1 MPMSENFE
9 KLRIYNLFPK
19 LAGNMTEWTQH
30 IPRIAEM
37 GFNAIYVNPFHY
49 CGFSGSLYSPSDYYR
64 FNDQFI
70 DNNSHIPPADQLKNF
85 ISKLHQHGMKFIMDL
100 VINHTAIDSPL
111 VKEHPEWYLR
121 DDTGKVLNPFAVEHD
136 GNKVVWGDLAEIDNE
151 GSKDIDNLY
160 KYWLDMIMHYMAM
173 GVDGFRCDAAYKVPV
188 KLWKYLNRNIRAKY
202 PGALFLAETLGCEIH
217 QVIAL
222 AEAGFDYTFNSAKY
236 WNFNEPWLLKQYW
249 QSYDKVRGIPSIG
262 FPESHDT
269 ARLFEELKGNFNAIM
284 QRYQFIAFFS
294 SALMIPMGFENG
306 CRKRLNVVTTT
317 PSDME
322 PTGTDISDAIK
333 KINAIKKSYKILNE
347 ECNLEIVDQANWS
360 NVFCFRKTSFD
371 GSERILVILNKDVN
385 NYQGVHFENVNG
397 AIGSDSKVVDIS
409 PMYTLDA
416 VSPNFEYNLRPG
428 QVIVLYSKKI
438 KWPEF
443 LPGDEL

>member
-1 MPMSENFE
+1 
-9 KLRIYNLFPK
+9 
-19 LAGNMTEWTQH
+19 
-30 IPRIAEM
+30 
-37 GFNAIYVNPFHY
+37 
-49 CGFSGSLYSPSDYYR
+49 
-64 FNDQFI
+64 
-70 DNNSHIPPADQLKNF
+70 
-85 ISKLHQHGMKFIMDL
+85 
-100 VINHTAIDSPL
+100 
-111 VKEHPEWYLR
+111 
-121 DDTGKVLNPFAVEHD
+121 
-136 GNKVVWGDLAEIDNE
+136 
-151 GSKDIDNLY
+151 
-160 KYWLDMIMHYMAM
+160 
-173 GVDGFRCDAAYKVPV
+173 
-188 KLWKYLNRNIRAKY
+188 
-202 PGALFLAETLGCEIH
+202 
-217 QVIAL
+217 
-222 AEAGFDYTFNSAKY
+222 
-236 WNFNEPWLLKQYW
+236 
-249 QSYDKVRGIPSIG
+249 
-262 FPESHDT
+262 
-269 ARLFEELKGNFNAIM
+269 
-284 QRYQFIAFFS
+284 
-294 SALMIPMGFENG
+294 
-306 CRKRLNVVTTT
+306 
-317 PSDME
+317 ME